1 MFESSHIILVHSFN
15 QHNVFLFFP
24 KYFKLAK
31 IVMVQGLESVE
42 DEHCFN
48 SLTFYKFKLQNQLTN
63 NLGLAVRML
72 F

>member
-1 MFESSHIILVHSFN
+1 
-15 QHNVFLFFP
+15 
-24 KYFKLAK
+24 LAK